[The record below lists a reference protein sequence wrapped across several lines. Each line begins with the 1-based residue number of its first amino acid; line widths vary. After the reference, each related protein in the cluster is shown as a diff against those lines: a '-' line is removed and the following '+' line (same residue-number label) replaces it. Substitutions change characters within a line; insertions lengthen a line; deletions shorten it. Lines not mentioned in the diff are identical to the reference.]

1 MPRFQVRGAAQT
13 MWTDETLHVDANVS
27 ARSAGHALT
36 KVAEHV
42 EAEHEGFY
50 FHDERATVEQVEGR
64 R

>member
-1 MPRFQVRGAAQT
+1 

-27 ARSAGHALT
+27 ARSAGHAVA

-50 FHDERATVEQVEGR
+50 FHDERATVEQVDGR
-64 R
+64 